1 MKVIDHAL
9 GVLPQSP
16 VRIADAVKTA
26 GDTML
31 EQGQSFASEVTA
43 CAQSLKTGMQT
54 IAEQMR
60 AIPDLLDPQPILS
73 CCTGVLET
81 AAADLRQLASD
92 AAAIPQRLMAQGAA
106 AQKVVDSAREAVESM
121 STLLPDLASL
131 VPDFGARMPFF
142 DSLPGRALALAELA
156 RRSGAMVEQYGRQL
170 LPLSGELQQLGTLQ
184 AGPGAGSAMV
194 QTLLARAEQ
203 LQSDAVAQVQA
214 LRDTLD
220 GNVGDLD
227 AVMQAAT
234 DEVTQAMAGLSELIG
249 QKGDALL
256 APLQAQIDLVDGI
269 NSALDNE
276 VHACDALFVDG
287 CAQLDRLGDILLKP
301 LASARV
307 QVDAVLDQLAAAAAT
322 VDGMLAKVRQPLD
335 GLDARVDA
343 ISEALRNVVTVIQEE
358 VDKVIQLL
366 DELDVDAE
374 NAKIILRAL
383 PENFV
388 PVRTMIAQAIA
399 LLVDVKSK
407 IPGFVAEANSAL
419 NAAGNEL
426 DQADFLCTNAIQIC
440 TRYMMKAPA
449 LMLARTLFVGI
460 KAMMPGVK
468 TAIASARQAAGAAGT
483 QATGLMD
490 QAIALVE
497 ALNPLLDQAI
507 AQLQLAIDALLALL
521 EQMQEAMKLV
531 AAAAETIPPLLQEQA
546 DQACAAAH
554 SVLDKVRA
562 AAEQCLSQLQS
573 EALMRRLQQE
583 LSDLLDRT
591 FQPLEAQIS
600 AAAAPLRN
608 VIEQGRAEVG
618 KAAVLAQG
626 SLRTLGQA
634 IATAR
639 DLAAQPVQAL
649 RDVLQTAQE
658 NLDSVSGAAQQQV
671 RLAAGQALSYVDQAA
686 DAISSLNF
694 RAVAGQIAPFA
705 SYHDDFSATFEQVK
719 ADLQRAGDVVD
730 VVNHWQVEA
739 TQTASDLLNRVT
751 DTAGGAL
758 DSLSAV
764 QRASENASSKAQG
777 ECDTM
782 LDGES
787 VAAQVQRSFD
797 GMQQDA
803 QSVSAASSGV
813 LEEMSGALDE
823 AKAESETVGAP
834 DPAATEPALAQLQ
847 AQADKAIQHANDV
860 KEAELTLAAQIAATE
875 KDVGAAAEDAT
886 ARTTA
891 LKDQAQAGIR
901 GVLAQVEAVQARVN
915 VARSEAIKAEA
926 IVDAEVVKFGGTSWK
941 ANAEESGVAAAGA
954 GAAAAAGAGAT
965 GAAGAGA
972 AAAAGAGAAAA
983 ADAAAAVAGDS
994 AAGGAAGN
1002 GSAAGADVTAS
1013 ADSAASDANASGT
1026 AAVDANAGVM
1036 VDNGAA
1042 QGAAAA
1048 GGAEGNDSA
1057 VAADAAGGAASD
1069 VNGSERA
1076 ATTRDSTNEAPGS
1089 VATTRDSTNEAPGS
1103 VGTAE
1108 ANADAG
1114 STTENGAAVA
1124 VPTADTATAAGRQA
1138 TQTSQADADL
1148 RNTAEAISPVNDA
1161 ERLQASE
1168 TEMAASDAAQALSNA
1183 DGQRDLD
1190 ADAVRGSDVDSLVA
1204 SDANADTS
1212 AQGGGAQSTEVKD
1225 DSPTGANK
1233 TLAEVEAARVKRD
1246 IARTLAINAKA
1257 IADAEMAEAAG
1268 VLAGAAIAAPV
1279 LAAIPADATAAG
1291 GLAGDGVAMDGAAVD
1306 AAIDPTASD
1315 SAASQKGMPD
1325 TASDGAGD
1333 GAAEAGGA
1341 ETDANGSAAAQ
1352 AGATSVKQGVGVP
1365 GGAAGGTATGDNA
1378 SQSTVPAQANPD
1390 TAARTTSDSAPVQH
1404 AMPDIAPSGA
1414 SASFAGTD
1422 AAAAGA
1428 PSAGVSSDSAVGA
1441 ATDASGGATAQAAA
1455 HAPAN
1460 CADGGA
1466 LVLQVAGGG
1475 GASQNAATDR
1485 IGAERSAV
1493 TRAGN
1498 AKAPSSNQAMQ
1509 AHVDNQMVGAESTVA
1524 ALRKALNAAKLAG
1537 DEVAAEAL
1545 ADQLAR
1551 IVI

>member
-823 AKAESETVGAP
+823 AKAESETVGAS

-860 KEAELTLAAQIAATE
+860 KEAEQTLAAQIAATE

-965 GAAGAGA
+965 G
-972 AAAAGAGAAAA
+972 AAGAGAAAA

-1076 ATTRDSTNEAPGS
+1076 ATTRDSTNEAS
-1089 VATTRDSTNEAPGS
+1089 GS